1 MTREK
6 STEEQVVRIDTIVG
20 DEVLGY
26 QGEGREEHSGQPDPE
41 EGDNTGIGH
50 DIADNRPEQVD
61 VSKTP
66 RADE

>member
-1 MTREK
+1 MSKDNDVPEK

-26 QGEGREEHSGQPDPE
+26 KGEGREEHSGAKVRN
-41 EGDNTGIGH
+41 EGDNTDIGH

-61 VSKTP
+61 V
-66 RADE
+66 D

>member
-26 QGEGREEHSGQPDPE
+26 QGEGREEHSGQSSPE
-41 EGDNTGIGH
+41 QDDNTGIGH
-50 DIADNRPEQVD
+50 DIADNSPGQID